1 MRIKCCGITRVRD
14 AQHADRMGAD
24 AIGVVLFSSASPR
37 SVTVERAREIFCAVS
52 PFTAT
57 VAVTHTR
64 SDEELARILAL
75 RPTAIQI
82 FHPFVFAEPPG
93 VKVIRAVKPGDPLPD
108 DCDAIVID
116 DSKGSGQLYDGSFA
130 RDAVQR
136 SKVPVILAGGLTP
149 ENVGTAI
156 RLVHP
161 YAVDVATGIE
171 QSPGI
176 KDSEKIRA
184 FIAACREEQ
193 DG

>member
-14 AQHADRMGAD
+14 AQYADQMGAD

-37 SVTVERAREIFCAVS
+37 SVTVERAREIFRAVR

-57 VAVTHTR
+57 VAVTHTT
-64 SDEELARILAL
+64 SEEDLAQILLL

-82 FHPFVFAEPPG
+82 FHPFVFREAPG
-93 VKVIRAVKPGDPLPD
+93 VKVIRAVKRGDRLPE
-108 DCDAIVID
+108 DCDAIVVD
-116 DSKGSGQLYDGSFA
+116 DSQGSGRLFDGSFA
-130 RDAVQR
+130 RDAGQR
-136 SKVPVILAGGLTP
+136 AKVPVILAGGLTP
-149 ENVGTAI
+149 ENVGEAI

-176 KDSEKIRA
+176 KDTEKVRA
-184 FIAACREEQ
+184 FIAACREE
-193 DG
+193 

>member
-14 AQHADRMGAD
+14 AQYADQMGAD

-37 SVTVERAREIFCAVS
+37 SVSVERAREIFRAVG

-57 VAVTHTR
+57 VAVTHTT
-64 SDEELARILAL
+64 SEEELAQILAL

-82 FHPFVFAEPPG
+82 FHPFVFTEAPG
-93 VKVIRAVKPGDPLPD
+93 VKVIRAVKRGDQLPE
-108 DCDAIVID
+108 DCDAIVVD
-116 DSKGSGQLYDGSFA
+116 DSRGTGRLFDGSFA

-149 ENVGTAI
+149 ENVGEAI
-156 RLVHP
+156 RLVQP

-176 KDSEKIRA
+176 KDTEKIRA
-184 FIAACREEQ
+184 FSAACREE
-193 DG
+193 